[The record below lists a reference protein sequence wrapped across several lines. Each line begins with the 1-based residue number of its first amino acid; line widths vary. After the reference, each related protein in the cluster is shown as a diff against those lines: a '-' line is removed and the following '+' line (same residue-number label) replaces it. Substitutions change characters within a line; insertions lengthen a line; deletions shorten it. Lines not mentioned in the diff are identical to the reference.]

1 MKLNLDIIFD
11 HLPDTFQKKRLG
23 KSVDSLHLL
32 RPLLCDTSTFIQN
45 GSLYILRAE
54 ILNQM
59 SVQKNASF
67 IVLGKYIKQEWILNH
82 VDLLL
87 IEEPQDFLTV
97 FNEISKIYDTFDNWE
112 IDLRNELEK
121 DIDFDIKNVLVLGAK
136 MLKNAIMVT
145 DHTLQLILQANYQF
159 DSKNSEQTS
168 ITVTDT
174 RTPMD
179 LQLCSQLKNVYLTER
194 NITKPYLSSFEQS
207 NVRSY
212 CNNLY
217 PQEHFAGCIAVSE
230 MDHPF
235 LKGDFSLMDYYF
247 SYFQKAFF
255 KYLQSFNPLESST
268 IQALFHLLNQE
279 PLSPEESS
287 CFTLKEGE
295 HWACFK
301 LKELPNSRYMPKE
314 YMYATLNTLLPQK
327 AYSVI
332 YRGEI
337 VGLLK
342 LAKSP
347 EETITLFQE
356 LLHRMNYTAGLSNK
370 FTDLTHVSLYF
381 LQASYAS
388 QNNRQDSLLYSFS
401 QCILPYVLYECT
413 NNMPASLLC
422 TDGLTAIME
431 YDQKRNTDYLHTL
444 DVYLQHEMSITKTSE
459 KLFIHRSSLMKRLNK
474 IKQLLPET
482 ESLDDPNTRLYYR
495 FFFALSKQN
504 K

>member
-11 HLPDTFQKKRLG
+11 HLPDSFQKKRLG
-23 KSVDSLHLL
+23 KTDYSLHLS
-32 RPLLCDTSTFIQN
+32 RPLLCDTSTFIQS
-45 GSLYILRAE
+45 GSLYMLRADV
-54 ILNQM
+54 LNQM

-67 IVLGKYIKQEWILNH
+67 IVLGRHIKQEWILNH
-82 VDLLL
+82 ADLLL

-97 FNEISKIYDTFDNWE
+97 FNEISKIYDNFDNWE
-112 IDLRNELEK
+112 LNLRNELEK
-121 DIDFDIKNVLVLGAK
+121 DIDFDIKNVLILGAK
-136 MLKNAIMVT
+136 MLKNDIMVT
-145 DHTLQLILQANYQF
+145 DHTLQLILQAKYRSSTQ
-159 DSKNSEQTS
+159 EPGQAS

-179 LQLCSQLKNVYLTER
+179 LQLCSRFKNVYLTER
-194 NITKPYLSSFEQS
+194 NITKPYISSFEQS
-207 NVRSY
+207 DIRSY

-230 MDHPF
+230 ADHTF
-235 LKGDFSLMDYYF
+235 LKSDFPLMDYYF
-247 SYFQKAFF
+247 AYFQKTFF
-255 KYLQSFNPLESST
+255 KYLQSFNPTESST
-268 IQALFHLLNQE
+268 IRALLHLLNQE

-287 CFTLKEGE
+287 YFTLKEGE
-295 HWACFK
+295 HWVCFK
-301 LKELPNSRYMPKE
+301 LKELSNSRYMPKE

-337 VGLLK
+337 IGLLR
-342 LAKSP
+342 LAQKP
-347 EETITLFQE
+347 EETITLFKE
-356 LLHRMNYTAGLSNK
+356 LLNRMNYTAGLSNK
-370 FTDLTHVSLYF
+370 FTDLSHVSLYF

-388 QNNRQDSLLYSFS
+388 QNNRQDSHLYSFS
-401 QCILPYVLYECT
+401 QCVLQYVLYECT

-422 TDGLTAIME
+422 TDGLAAIME

-444 DVYLQHEMSITKTSE
+444 DIYLQHEMSVTKTAE
-459 KLFIHRSSLMKRLNK
+459 KLFIHRSSLLKRLNK

-482 ESLDDPNTRLYYR
+482 ENLNDPNIRLYYR
-495 FFFALSKQN
+495 FFFALRKQ